1 MKINKQNNQ
10 KVAIAYPAFRASS
23 RRFVLK
29 AKDSFNEPIIKRIMD
44 LFFAGVMIVL
54 AFPVSI
60 AIVLAIT
67 IEDGG
72 PVFYRQARW
81 GRKGRKFRAL
91 KFRTMVAHSD
101 QLYGIRP
108 AEENDHRITKVG
120 RLLRNMGLDELPQII
135 HIITGEMSFVG
146 PRSLA
151 VGEII
156 KDENGKIIRYE
167 DMPIFWERL
176 KVRPGLTSLATIYLP
191 KDSSPYRKFRY
202 DLLYIRK
209 QSSWLDL
216 RLILLSF
223 WISFQGNWE
232 TRKNKI

>member
-1 MKINKQNNQ
+1 
-10 KVAIAYPAFRASS
+10 
-23 RRFVLK
+23 
-29 AKDSFNEPIIKRIMD
+29 
-44 LFFAGVMIVL
+44 
-54 AFPVSI
+54 
-60 AIVLAIT
+60 
-67 IEDGG
+67 
-72 PVFYRQARW
+72 
-81 GRKGRKFRAL
+81 
-91 KFRTMVAHSD
+91 
-101 QLYGIRP
+101 
-108 AEENDHRITKVG
+108 
-120 RLLRNMGLDELPQII
+120 
-135 HIITGEMSFVG
+135 MSFAG

-176 KVRPGLTSLATIYLP
+176 RVRPGLTSLATIYLP

>member
-1 MKINKQNNQ
+1 MKINKHLNQ
-10 KVAIAYPAFRASS
+10 KVAVAYPAFRASS
-23 RRFVLK
+23 QRFVLK
-29 AKDSFNEPIIKRIMD
+29 AKDSFNDPIIKRVMD
-44 LFFAGVMIVL
+44 LFFSAVLIVL
-54 AFPVSI
+54 AFPFSI
-60 AIVLAIT
+60 AIVLAIK

-72 PVFYRQARW
+72 PVFYRQERW
-81 GRKGRKFRAL
+81 GRRGRKFQAL
-91 KFRTMVAHSD
+91 KFRTMVPNSD
-101 QLYGIRP
+101 QVYGIRP
-108 AEENDHRITKVG
+108 AEENDHRITRVG

-135 HIITGEMSFVG
+135 HIITGEMSFAG

-176 KVRPGLTSLATIYLP
+176 RVRPGLTSLATIYLP

-232 TRKNKI
+232 TRKSKI